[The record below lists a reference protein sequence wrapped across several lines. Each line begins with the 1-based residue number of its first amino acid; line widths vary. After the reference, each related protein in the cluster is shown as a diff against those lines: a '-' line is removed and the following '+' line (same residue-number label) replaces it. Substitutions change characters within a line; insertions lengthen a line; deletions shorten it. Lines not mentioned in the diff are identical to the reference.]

1 MKMLPPCFTD
11 KQNIKQ
17 EEELVK
23 EMGFINICF
32 GKNEEKKE
40 EKIRVVIWKIYYK
53 LKIYLSKYLNNS

>member
-1 MKMLPPCFTD
+1 MKMLPSCFAD

-32 GKNEEKKE
+32 GKSEEKKE
-40 EKIRVVIWKIYYK
+40 E
-53 LKIYLSKYLNNS
+53 